1 MPLYCQAGPPAARGR
16 DMGERGDVIG
26 RQKVEKMEKMELN
39 LDCVPADHRVIGIE
53 ISPQCLK
60 ESLVPPAV
68 TKTWFGSAQRC

>member
-1 MPLYCQAGPPAARGR
+1 MPYIDNLAHLLQEAVTWESVE
-16 DMGERGDVIG
+16 MSLGDKKW
-26 RQKVEKMEKMELN
+26 RKMEKMELN

-68 TKTWFGSAQRC
+68 TKMWFGSAQRC

>member
-1 MPLYCQAGPPAARGR
+1 
-16 DMGERGDVIG
+16 MGERGDVIG

-53 ISPQCLK
+53 ISAQCLK

-68 TKTWFGSAQRC
+68 TKTQRATVLKLCVGQFSVLFLSPSISA

>member
-1 MPLYCQAGPPAARGR
+1 
-16 DMGERGDVIG
+16 MGERGDVIG

-53 ISPQCLK
+53 ISQQCLK

-68 TKTWFGSAQRC
+68 TKMWFGSAQRC

>member
-1 MPLYCQAGPPAARGR
+1 
-16 DMGERGDVIG
+16 MGERGDVIG

-68 TKTWFGSAQRC
+68 TKTQRATVLKLCVGQFSVLFLSPSIRA

>member
-1 MPLYCQAGPPAARGR
+1 
-16 DMGERGDVIG
+16 MGERGDVIG

-68 TKTWFGSAQRC
+68 TKTWFSSAQRC

>member
-1 MPLYCQAGPPAARGR
+1 
-16 DMGERGDVIG
+16 MGERGDVIG

-39 LDCVPADHRVIGIE
+39 PDCVPADHRVIGIE

-60 ESLVPPAV
+60 ESTVPPAV

>member
-1 MPLYCQAGPPAARGR
+1 
-16 DMGERGDVIG
+16 MGERGDVIG

-53 ISPQCLK
+53 ISPQYLK

-68 TKTWFGSAQRC
+68 TKTWFGSA